1 MHIDLTGNVVLVTG
15 ASRGIGREIARQ
27 LAGAGATVAIHYGRG
42 AEEARALAEE
52 IGNESQA
59 FGADL
64 ADASQVAAL
73 FARVVDTFGH
83 VTTLVN
89 NAGIALNVPVGQE
102 FDAWVAEWDRTLD
115 VNARASAILA
125 REAVTHFVQRGEGGR
140 IVFIAS
146 RAAFRGDTP
155 DYLAY
160 AASKGAMVSMARTLA
175 RGYGKHGVTVF
186 TVAPGFVR
194 TDMAQNA
201 IDEYGEGFVVNDLA
215 LDRLTEPADVAPFV
229 VLLASG
235 LSDHATGATIDINAG
250 SYVH

>member
-1 MHIDLTGNVVLVTG
+1 MRIDLTNQVILVTG
-15 ASRGIGREIARQ
+15 ASRGIGREIATQ
-27 LAGAGATVAIHYGRG
+27 LADAGATIAVHYGRG
-42 AEEARALAEE
+42 ADEASDLAET
-52 IGNESQA
+52 IGNGSHP

-64 ADASQVAAL
+64 ADAGETAAL
-73 FARVVDTFGH
+73 FAGVVSRYGH
-83 VTTLVN
+83 VNTVVN
-89 NAGIALNVPVGQE
+89 NAGIALNVPVDCDLDE
-102 FDAWVAEWDRTLD
+102 WTREWDRTLN
-115 VNARASAILA
+115 VNSRASAILA
-125 REAVTHFVQRGEGGR
+125 REAVAHYLERGEGGR
-140 IVFIAS
+140 IIFIAS

-175 RGYGKHGVTVF
+175 RGYGKQGIKAF

-201 IDEYGEGFVVNDLA
+201 IEEYGEGFVVSDLA

-235 LSDHATGATIDINAG
+235 LSDHATGATIDVNAG

>member
-1 MHIDLTGNVVLVTG
+1 MRIDLTDHVILVTG
-15 ASRGIGREIARQ
+15 ASRGIGRETARQ
-27 LAGAGATVAIHYGRG
+27 LAAAGATVAVHYGRG
-42 AEEARALAEE
+42 AEAAAALATE
-52 IGNESQA
+52 IGNGSRA
-59 FGADL
+59 FGANL
-64 ADASQVAAL
+64 ADAGETVRLFRDVIAAY
-73 FARVVDTFGH
+73 GH
-83 VTTLVN
+83 VDTLVN
-89 NAGIALNVPVGQE
+89 NAGIALNVPVAA
-102 FDAWVAEWDRTLD
+102 DLDHWVREWDATLN
-115 VNARASAILA
+115 VNARASALLA
-125 REAVTHFVQRGEGGR
+125 REAVAHFLDRGRGGR
-140 IVFIAS
+140 IIFIAS

-175 RGYGKHGVTVF
+175 RGYGKQGIKAF

-229 VLLASG
+229 VLLSSG
-235 LSDHATGATIDINAG
+235 LSDHATGATIDVNAG

>member
-1 MHIDLTGNVVLVTG
+1 MHIDLTDRIVLVTG

-27 LAGAGATVAIHYGRG
+27 LAGAGATVAIHFGRSSD
-42 AEEARALAEE
+42 AADRLAEE
-52 IGNESQA
+52 IGHGA
-59 FGADL
+59 RTFGANL
-64 ADASQVAAL
+64 ADARETAGL
-73 FARVVDTFGH
+73 FRAVVDTYGR
-83 VTTLVN
+83 VDVLVN
-89 NAGIALNVPVGQE
+89 NAGIALNVPVE
-102 FDAWVAEWDRTLD
+102 DDLDAWVDRWDETLD
-115 VNARASAILA
+115 INTRASAILA
-125 REAVTHFVQRGEGGR
+125 REAVRHYLGRGEGGR
-140 IVFIAS
+140 IIFIAS

-175 RGYGKHGVTVF
+175 RGYGKQGIKAF

-201 IDEYGEGFVVNDLA
+201 IDEYGEGFVINDLA

-235 LSDHATGATIDINAG
+235 LSDHATGATIDVNAG